1 MSKNN
6 FPKISELAWE
16 QKNII
21 ENVKMNRDLNR
32 YILGCHVLI
41 LICTIIYG
49 AVLGYYAKGEQ
60 IILDAIKI
68 PILFLIT
75 LYIAIPIFFI
85 VDALQGNKI
94 SMGQISTL
102 ILLGFS
108 SASIVLI
115 AFTPLM
121 FFFIFT
127 TLEYSFIAILNIV
140 ICGFA
145 GYFGIFSIYSS
156 FKQFHKS
163 TTWYPSLMIGSFI
176 IIFVG
181 TQLAWTLRPFF
192 HISSQFTRPI
202 SGNFYVALARLIEE
216 NPIVSIILITIFGL
230 IAAIITYN
238 WINNDSRLDSTT
250 AQGANQKVKRK
261 LKETPIQ
268 TPPPPTPNYSPPFYP
283 GQVWGITQPI
293 PTIPPQVDQKD
304 EN

>member
-21 ENVKMNRDLNR
+21 KNVKMNRDLNR

-156 FKQFHKS
+156 FKQLHKN
-163 TTWYPSLMIGSFI
+163 TTWYPSLMTGSFI

-192 HISSQFTRPI
+192 
-202 SGNFYVALARLIEE
+202 
-216 NPIVSIILITIFGL
+216 NPIVSIILIIIFGI

-238 WINNDSRLDSTT
+238 WINNDSRLDGTT
-250 AQGANQKVKRK
+250 TQRADQKVKRK

-268 TPPPPTPNYSPPFYP
+268 TPPPPAPNYSPPYYP
-283 GQVWGITQPI
+283 GQVWGMTQPMPTM
-293 PTIPPQVDQKD
+293 PTIPTQNNKKD